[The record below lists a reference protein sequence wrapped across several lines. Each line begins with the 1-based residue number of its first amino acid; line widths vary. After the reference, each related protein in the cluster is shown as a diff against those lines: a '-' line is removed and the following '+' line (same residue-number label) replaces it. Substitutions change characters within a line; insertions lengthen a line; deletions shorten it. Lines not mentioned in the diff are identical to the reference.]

1 MRIFV
6 IGALPSSL
14 TNFRGELLKALSRKS
29 QKVYALSNN
38 PTKRES
44 EQIKAL
50 GCEALHYPVARNG
63 LNPVKDLKTWWF
75 LKQLIKQHSPAK
87 QLSYTIKP
95 IIWGGLAA
103 RNSDVEQYAMITG
116 LGFAFQPGGVVKSLL
131 IRLVG
136 RLYKLALK
144 NAKAVIFQN
153 RDNMQVFIDKGLVP
167 SKKCFLVNGSGVDLT
182 HYKLTPLP
190 NAPQFTL
197 IARLLGD
204 KGIREYVQ
212 AARIVKQKYPQAQF
226 NLVGPEDPSPDGISL
241 PEVLNWSK
249 EGIINYHGAAS
260 DVRPF
265 IEKCAVYVLPS
276 YHEGMPRTVL
286 EAMAMGRPILTTDV
300 PGCRETV
307 ENGKNGWLVSKAN
320 VQQLSERLIWFIE
333 HPEKWSDMG
342 NESYRL
348 AREKF
353 DVNEVNNKILEIMG
367 LKQNLKDESCNEK
380 II

>member
-6 IGALPSSL
+6 VGALPSSL
-14 TNFRGELLKALSRKS
+14 TNFRGELLKALAQRS

-38 PTKRES
+38 PTQREID
-44 EQIKAL
+44 EIKSL

-63 LNPVKDLKTWWF
+63 LNPVKDLNTWWF
-75 LKQLIKQHSPAK
+75 LKALLKKHSPAK

-103 RNSDVEQYAMITG
+103 RNSGVEQYAMITG
-116 LGFAFQPGGVVKSLL
+116 LGFAFQPGGVFKNAL

-136 RLYKLALK
+136 SLYKMALK

-153 RDNMQVFIDKGLVP
+153 RDNMQVFVDKGFVP
-167 SKKCFLVNGSGVDLT
+167 SEKCFLVNGSGVDLT

-190 NAPQFTL
+190 SAPHFTL

-212 AARIVKQKYPQAQF
+212 AARVVKQKYPQAEF

-241 PEVLNWSK
+241 SEVLNWSK
-249 EGIINYHGAAS
+249 EGVINYHGAAS

-300 PGCRETV
+300 PGCREICLDKF
-307 ENGKNGWLVSKAN
+307 NGFLVKPKDSKSLAKAIEKLVFNQRLIDKFGRNGRSHVIKNFANELVSKKF
-320 VQQLSERLIWFIE
+320 SEVYQSL
-333 HPEKWSDMG
+333 
-342 NESYRL
+342 
-348 AREKF
+348 
-353 DVNEVNNKILEIMG
+353 
-367 LKQNLKDESCNEK
+367 LK
-380 II
+380 

>member
-6 IGALPSSL
+6 VGALPSSL
-14 TNFRGELLKALSRKS
+14 TNFRGELLKALAQRS

-38 PTKRES
+38 PTQREID
-44 EQIKAL
+44 EIKSL

-75 LKQLIKQHSPAK
+75 LKALLKKHSPAK

-103 RNSDVEQYAMITG
+103 RNSGVEQYAMITG
-116 LGFAFQPGGVVKSLL
+116 LGFAFQPGGVFKNAL

-136 RLYKLALK
+136 SLYKMALK

-153 RDNMQVFIDKGLVP
+153 RDNMQVFVDKGLVP
-167 SKKCFLVNGSGVDLT
+167 SEKCFLVNGSGVDLT

-190 NAPQFTL
+190 SAPHFTL

-212 AARIVKQKYPQAQF
+212 AARVVKQKYPQAEF

-241 PEVLNWSK
+241 SEVLSWSK
-249 EGIINYHGAAS
+249 EGVINYHGAAS

-320 VQQLSERLIWFIE
+320 VQQLSERMLWFIE

-353 DVNEVNNKILEIMG
+353 DVNEINKKILEIMG
-367 LKQNLKDESCNEK
+367 LENSLKDESSNEK
-380 II
+380 TI